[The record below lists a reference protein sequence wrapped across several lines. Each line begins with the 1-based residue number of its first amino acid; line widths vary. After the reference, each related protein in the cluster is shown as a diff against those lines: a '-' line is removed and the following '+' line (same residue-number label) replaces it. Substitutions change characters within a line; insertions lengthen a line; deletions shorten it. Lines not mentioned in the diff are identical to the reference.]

1 MWAGLRKAMRDGEGS
16 QEQKAT
22 PTPGDVPGGPVA
34 WTQSSQH
41 SGPGSIPGWETRS
54 HMLQP
59 RWRIPSAATN
69 TLHIKKK
76 KKLLPFHTWKDGGR
90 GQNWGRRRGRFTGW
104 AWGVYSHREEQP
116 LGDPL

>member
-1 MWAGLRKAMRDGEGS
+1 MRDGEGS
-16 QEQKAT
+16 QEHKAT

-76 KKLLPFHTWKDGGR
+76 KKSYYHSRPGRTGEGARTGATEEDASRGGR
-90 GQNWGRRRGRFTGW
+90 GGSVATGKS
-104 AWGVYSHREEQP
+104 SH
-116 LGDPL
+116 